1 MCLAVPGKILS
12 ISGED
17 ATTRMAV
24 VSFGG
29 AEKEASLAFVPEAA
43 LGDYVL
49 VHAGFAISVV
59 DADEAAQTLDY
70 FRQMGELDELERGKA
85 DGEGKGP

>member
-12 ISGED
+12 INGEEP
-17 ATTRMAV
+17 TTRTGV
-24 VSFGG
+24 ISFGG
-29 AEKEASLAFVPEAA
+29 ANKEASLAFVPEAK

-70 FRQMGELDELERGKA
+70 FRQMGELEDEK
-85 DGEGKGP
+85 

>member
-12 ISGED
+12 VDGSDTMRTG
-17 ATTRMAV
+17 V

-29 AEKEASLAFVPEAA
+29 AKKEASLAFVPEANV
-43 LGDYVL
+43 GDYVL

-59 DADEAAQTLDY
+59 DAAEAAQTLEY
-70 FRQMGELDELERGKA
+70 FRQIGELGELEEPGGK
-85 DGEGKGP
+85 P